1 MQHVFV
7 AVSRRLARSWFVRST
22 NRFFNLKPVDIAPIK
37 EFGTPALNGNLVCR
51 TASTSISN
59 ASIKPL
65 TKPHRI
71 SVVACAV
78 LGIDGHNTSPKHN
91 RWRAT
96 KRAAMTR
103 PRIAHGSA
111 MPTPVAI
118 TAPLL

>member
-1 MQHVFV
+1 MQHIFV
-7 AVSRRLARSWFVRST
+7 AASRRLARSLFVRSS

-37 EFGTPALNGNLVCR
+37 ELGAPALNGNLGCHA
-51 TASTSISN
+51 ASTSISN

-71 SVVACAV
+71 SVMACAI

-96 KRAAMTR
+96 KRVAMTR

-111 MPTPVAI
+111 TPAPVAI